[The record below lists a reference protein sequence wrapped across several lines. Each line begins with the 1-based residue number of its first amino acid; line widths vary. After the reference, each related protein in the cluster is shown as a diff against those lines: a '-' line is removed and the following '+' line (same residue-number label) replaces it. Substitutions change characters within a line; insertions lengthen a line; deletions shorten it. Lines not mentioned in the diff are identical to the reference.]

1 MSKLSIA
8 KDATEKAM
16 SAEISRTEYL
26 LREGGKL
33 AAGIVVVM
41 GFQLLDA
48 KALLESSSFWA
59 KISCYLSLA
68 VLSLSLLLAF
78 YSQQAKDYANYPR
91 GNTLW
96 DNLKPENVSEENAEE
111 ALVQMLLKTREQ
123 NARLNDA
130 KTRVLYWCRWLLF
143 IGVLLLVG
151 SQLLDAF
158 TNSLT
163 D

>member
-1 MSKLSIA
+1 MSKLSIV
-8 KDATEKAM
+8 KDAAEKAM
-16 SAEISRTEYL
+16 LAELNRAEAL
-26 LREGGKL
+26 LREAGKL

-48 KALLESSSFWA
+48 KALLESSSPWA
-59 KISCYLSLA
+59 KISCYFSLV

-78 YSQQAKDYANYPR
+78 CSQQVKGYANYPR

-96 DNLKPENVSEENAEE
+96 DNLKPENVLEETAEE

-130 KTRVLYWCRWLLF
+130 KARFLYWCRWLLF
-143 IGVLLLVG
+143 LGILLVIG

-158 TNSLT
+158 VNGLG
-163 D
+163 

>member
-1 MSKLSIA
+1 MSKLSLV
-8 KDATEKAM
+8 KDVAEKAT
-16 SAEISRTEYL
+16 SAELNRTESL
-26 LREGGKL
+26 LREAGKL

-48 KALLESSSFWA
+48 KALMESSSPWA
-59 KISCYLSLA
+59 KKSCFLSLV
-68 VLSLSLLLAF
+68 VLSVSLLFAF
-78 YSQQAKDYANYPR
+78 HGQQVKGYANYPR
-91 GNTLW
+91 GNVLW
-96 DNLKPENVSEENAEE
+96 DTLKPENVSEETAEE
-111 ALVQMLLKTREQ
+111 ALVQMLLKAREQ

-143 IGVLLLVG
+143 GGILLLLG

-158 TNSLT
+158 TNGLI